1 MKVSGTG
8 LRITTLAIS
17 IAVVTVLV
25 YIPSLHNG
33 FVNWDDQYYVYENT
47 NIWKLNGESLLW
59 MLTAYHASNWHP
71 LTWLSHGTDYA
82 IWGLNPL
89 GHHLTSIVLHGLNTF
104 LVVVVISCLVGIG
117 GREGEEGVQG
127 RAVMVGTVT
136 GLLFGLHPLHV
147 ESVAWVSERKDV
159 LYAFFYLLSIL
170 AYVRYARAEAGKR
183 AVPYVVCLVLYV
195 LSLMSKPMAV
205 TLPVVLLI
213 LDVYP
218 LGRTG
223 LRGMVRSQWRVV
235 VEKVPFFVLS
245 IVSSILTVQAQ
256 EAGGA
261 LTPLQASGLWNR
273 ILVAI
278 RSLVYYL
285 YKIIWP
291 HELVPFY
298 PYPSEISL
306 SAFPYFGSMILLI
319 GFTALCI
326 WFRKDQRIFSAASVY
341 YVFTLLPVLGIIQVG
356 GQGAADRYTYLPSLG
371 PFLLI
376 SVAFVWVKEKIN
388 RRNLGEN
395 IHKMIFFISLMVI
408 LCILSILTI
417 KQEAVWRDS
426 ISLWSAHLNKYTTV
440 YKAYKSRAEAYMK
453 IGNYHRAVE
462 DLKRSIAIYPQYAT
476 SYTILGMAY
485 ERLGVSLQAIESYGK
500 AIELNPQF
508 YLAYNGRERA
518 FQQVLKK
525 SAEAVKS
532 NPEDAAAYI
541 NRGTAHALMK
551 NYQEALGDYNR
562 AIRLNSQITAVY
574 YNRGLVYSHMG
585 DYQRAIKDF
594 GTVLQNSP
602 EDSDTYYRRGSALKE
617 LGEEEKAE
625 KDFLTAAH
633 LGHRGAREYLQ
644 SKGIGW

>member
-1 MKVSGTG
+1 M
-8 LRITTLAIS
+8 
-17 IAVVTVLV
+17 
-25 YIPSLHNG
+25 
-33 FVNWDDQYYVYENT
+33 
-47 NIWKLNGESLLW
+47 
-59 MLTAYHASNWHP
+59 
-71 LTWLSHGTDYA
+71 
-82 IWGLNPL
+82 
-89 GHHLTSIVLHGLNTF
+89 GHHLTSVLLHGLNTF
-104 LVVVVISCLVGIG
+104 LVVVLITRLVSF
-117 GREGEEGVQG
+117 GRNDITTQIRNSKPACRQARFEIRNSLLAG
-127 RAVMVGTVT
+127 AVT
-136 GLLFGLHPLHV
+136 GLLFGVHPLHV

-170 AYVRYARAEAGKR
+170 AYVRYVGAEAGKR
-183 AVPYVVCLVLYV
+183 AVLYVVCFVLFV
-195 LSLMSKPMAV
+195 FSLLSKPMAV

-223 LRGMVRSQWRVV
+223 VRELVRSQWRVM
-235 VEKVPFFVLS
+235 VEKVPFFALS
-245 IVSSILTVQAQ
+245 IVSSILTLQAQ

-273 ILVAI
+273 VLVAI
-278 RSLVYYL
+278 RSLGDYL

-306 SAFPYFGSMILLI
+306 SAIPYFGSMVLLI
-319 GFTALCI
+319 GFTVLCI
-326 WFRKDQRIFSAASVY
+326 WTRKEQRVFSAVSLY
-341 YVFTLLPVLGIIQVG
+341 YIVTLLPVLGIIQVG
-356 GQGAADRYTYLPSLG
+356 EQRAADRYTYLPSLG
-371 PFLLI
+371 PFLLL
-376 SVAFVWVKEKIN
+376 SVAFLWGKEKIN
-388 RRNLGEN
+388 RRKPGEI
-395 IHKMIFFISLMVI
+395 IHKIIPFIPLMII
-408 LCILSILTI
+408 LCILSMLTI

-440 YKAYKSRAEAYMK
+440 YKAYKNRAEAYMK

-500 AIELNPQF
+500 AIELNPRF
-508 YLAYNGRERA
+508 YLAFNGRERA

-525 SAEAVKS
+525 SAEAIKN
-532 NPEDAAAYI
+532 NPADAAAYI

-551 NYQEALGDYNR
+551 NYQEALGDFDR
-562 AIRLNSQITAVY
+562 AIRLNPQITAVY
-574 YNRGLVYSHMG
+574 YNRGLVYTHLG
-585 DYQRAIKDF
+585 DYQRAITDF

-625 KDFLTAAH
+625 KDLLTAAR
-633 LGHRGAREYLQ
+633 LGHGGAREYLQ